1 MPIQITGPMK
11 ASEVLTLHDDVVPGL
26 PVFANLK
33 ARRVASARKLDS
45 LKGPGIYGLFCKGR
59 LYYVG
64 IYTGASKKTF
74 TGSVLD
80 RWYMHLTFHSLR
92 SPKIRF
98 VASNMRRILREL
110 QGEPSDIF
118 AEMLGGRDLS
128 LDDLRNANVPFIGS
142 GPSCTFNKAL
152 FATRNWDVFAP
163 GNEEVMLSEVA
174 FVYARIGDASAA
186 LLDGA
191 SGTDSYHWAK
201 YNWLE
206 TRETALVDSLR
217 PICNS
222 VTDDFREDVS
232 TDEFIAALRGEFL
245 RPLDRFVKDH
255 PAKAPILVA

>member
-1 MPIQITGPMK
+1 MPIQIAGPLK
-11 ASEVLTLHDDVVPGL
+11 ASEVLSLHDDVVSGL
-26 PVFANLK
+26 PTFANLK

-45 LKGPGIYGLFCKGR
+45 LKGPGIYGLFCKGQ

-74 TGSVLD
+74 AGSVLD
-80 RWYMHLTFHSLR
+80 RWYMHLTYHSLR

-98 VASNMRRILREL
+98 VASNMLRILREL

-163 GNEEVMLSEVA
+163 GNEEKMLSEVT
-174 FVYARIGDASAA
+174 FVYARVEDASAT

-191 SGTDSYHWAK
+191 SGFEAYHWAK
-201 YNWLE
+201 INWLKS
-206 TRETALVDSLR
+206 REGALIESLK

-222 VTDDFREDVS
+222 ETDEFREDVGAE
-232 TDEFIAALRGEFL
+232 EFMTALRSEFK

-255 PAKAPILVA
+255 PAKMPLLAA